1 MLCHIIIILINA
13 LCRLVAF
20 AIPLLQTGCGVW
32 RILYYFQSSPI
43 ITQKLFCIFLLMHR
57 HLKYLFSIFQ
67 KQAGEG
73 NQQWDENCLLTK
85 NNEISCLGIWVKS
98 NMQQFI
104 SWWEY
109 SLCIFSYLFWYEI
122 IFSFYHSKNLS
133 INWSWFLWNISNGY
147 LISF

>member
-57 HLKYLFSIFQ
+57 HLKYLFLIST
-67 KQAGEG
+67 KTGRWRKSAMR
-73 NQQWDENCLLTK
+73 DENCLLTK
-85 NNEISCLGIWVKS
+85 NNEILCLGIWGKS

-104 SWWEY
+104 SRWEY
-109 SLCIFSYLFWYEI
+109 SLG
-122 IFSFYHSKNLS
+122 IFSFLSWYQFMFSFNFSKNFIYKQS
-133 INWSWFLWNISNGY
+133 
-147 LISF
+147 